1 MTDADVEE
9 IYTLADAALR
19 NGQPFFAVHVFPFRM
34 SRKHL
39 RHFRHSVWLPFWFN
53 LKEGY
58 DYFEKTRR
66 PPQVMVQE
74 QRYVFEKP

>member
-58 DYFEKTRR
+58 DHFEKTRR